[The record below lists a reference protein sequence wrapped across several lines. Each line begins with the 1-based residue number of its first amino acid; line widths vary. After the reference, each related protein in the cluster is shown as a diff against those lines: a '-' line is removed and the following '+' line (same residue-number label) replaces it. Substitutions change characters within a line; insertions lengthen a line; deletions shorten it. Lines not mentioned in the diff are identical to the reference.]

1 MTLGL
6 LARAARIERLTAA
19 LLFALATGAILFAAS
34 GVSIFVVRQIP
45 AGVAFTAA
53 TRIEAVYVAAAL
65 AGLGGALMGARR
77 SAGRRWPIV
86 LACFVAASG
95 LLDVASAITP
105 AIDSRLTLIED
116 ATPNVVP
123 QLASALVV
131 PAGLLLIVLARG
143 LWRRRR
149 RAWQLAL
156 ALLVG
161 AAVLH
166 LLKGLDYEEAAVNL
180 LLALALVARRH
191 DFAGPG
197 DPRVRVHLVGRALL
211 WFGAIF
217 AYGFIALW
225 VNRLAADQPFTLPFA
240 LRETGESLIGMELAG
255 RRHITGEF
263 GQWFPLSVLL
273 LAVTATF
280 TLLWAWLSPWRYRL
294 SQERR
299 ERERAHALVES
310 FGIDTLAPFAL
321 RADKSYF
328 FSEDERAFLAYKVV
342 AGVAVVSGDP
352 VGPEQTVH
360 TLLPRF
366 LAFARSRDW
375 RIAVLGAGDRYL
387 ELYRQ
392 LGLRT
397 LYHGEEAVVHTAEFS
412 LEGRAVRKVRQS
424 VSRLEREGYQTEVLY
439 ARDVH
444 DQLRAELQDI
454 FEQWRGEEPTKGFT
468 MELDTLF
475 RLEDDDAAVRRRPR
489 RQRHTPRIP
498 PLRRRASGTCALA
511 FLDAAPPRHPQRL
524 QRVAGRD
531 HDRLGAN
538 TRVHARLAQL
548 RPLRRRARTRSRPGT
563 PARRGS
569 AAARTEDAQRPRL
582 PAREPPPLQPQVLP
596 PLGTTLPRLRTTRR
610 PAPRRSSGASSRGLP
625 LPSRSP
631 SVTTALAASL
641 LLAAASAVALNWG
654 FFTQHQAANS
664 GIPELS
670 LRHPVASLAAL
681 FSNLRWLAG
690 FAIGIG
696 GWGLYIAALRFG
708 PLSLVQAVSAGG
720 VGLLALFVSRI
731 SHIPLDRREWSACGS
746 RCSASCFWGSL

>member
-1 MTLGL
+1 MASRPARYLVRAAELSLVALLTLLVPVAAVGWLYLARGSVSLPGPRLGDVLPLDELSSRAAVAVLLYLVVWAAAAVTLGL

-19 LLFALATGAILFAAS
+19 LLFALATGTILFAAS

-53 TRIEAVYVAAAL
+53 TRIEAVYVAAVL

-95 LLDVASAITP
+95 VLDVASAITP

-149 RAWQLAL
+149 RAWQLTL

-166 LLKGLDYEEAAVNL
+166 LLKGLDYEEAGVNL

-197 DPRVRVHLVGRALL
+197 DPRVRVHLAGRALL

-225 VNRLAADQPFTLPFA
+225 VNRLAADQPFTSAFA

-255 RRHITGEF
+255 RRHVTGEF
-263 GQWFPLSVLL
+263 GHWFPLSVLL

-280 TLLWAWLSPWRYRL
+280 ALLWTWLSPWRYRL

-352 VGPEQTVH
+352 VGPEQSVH

-412 LEGRAVRKVRQS
+412 LEGRPVRKVRQS
-424 VSRLEREGYQTEVLY
+424 VTRLEREGYQAEVLY

-444 DQLRAELQDI
+444 DELRAELQDI

-475 RLEDDDAAVRRRPR
+475 RLEDDDALFVIGRDGDGTPQGFLHFVVAHPAHALSLSSMPRRRD
-489 RQRHTPRIP
+489 TPNGFNEWLVVTTITWAQTHDFTHVSLNFAP
-498 PLRRRASGTCALA
+498 FAAVLAPEADQERRRGAG
-511 FLDAAPPRHPQRL
+511 L
-524 QRVAGRD
+524 QRRALKTLKGHGFQLENLLLFNRKFFPHWERRHLVYEQLGDLPRVGVAG
-531 HDRLGAN
+531 
-538 TRVHARLAQL
+538 LAAEGYL
-548 RPLRRRARTRSRPGT
+548 SLPG
-563 PARRGS
+563 ARR
-569 AAARTEDAQRPRL
+569 
-582 PAREPPPLQPQVLP
+582 
-596 PLGTTLPRLRTTRR
+596 
-610 PAPRRSSGASSRGLP
+610 
-625 LPSRSP
+625 
-631 SVTTALAASL
+631 
-641 LLAAASAVALNWG
+641 
-654 FFTQHQAANS
+654 
-664 GIPELS
+664 
-670 LRHPVASLAAL
+670 
-681 FSNLRWLAG
+681 
-690 FAIGIG
+690 
-696 GWGLYIAALRFG
+696 
-708 PLSLVQAVSAGG
+708 
-720 VGLLALFVSRI
+720 
-731 SHIPLDRREWSACGS
+731 
-746 RCSASCFWGSL
+746 